1 MNFVLTSLAAVQDR
15 AIEHLRDSSGWDVTG
30 ARFGAATLLQ
40 LSSKV
45 RATTGDQWSV
55 YDSIMSICAASASNL
70 EESLPPAYAAVHEYR
85 DGDAQWGFKHSLP
98 CILLDSQEHLLW
110 VSADTVSGV
119 PIWYAFQEGQYM
131 VTTDLLVAQ
140 KSGFTE
146 PTALGPGQVMVIST
160 SNLEVVAVHDS
171 VLQYTTGLSES
182 TDILEVY
189 SRRLATTAV
198 DLIER
203 TVQNVAAPIAIE
215 VDRMSTSSLFLN
227 CGLDSISMPRVV
239 RYTRPRVAESLNS
252 VTDPIIRRILGQLI
266 LLLCGSS
273 GRSKL

>member
-1 MNFVLTSLAAVQDR
+1 LTSLAAVQDR

-30 ARFGAATLLQ
+30 ARVGAATVLQ
-40 LSSKV
+40 LSSNA
-45 RATTGDQWSV
+45 RATTEDQWSV

-70 EESLPPAYAAVHEYR
+70 EESLPSAYAAVHEYH
-85 DGDAQWGFKHSLP
+85 DGNALWGFNHSLS

-160 SNLEVVAVHDS
+160 TNLEVVAVHDS

-203 TVQNVAAPIAIE
+203 SVKNVAGPIAI
-215 VDRMSTSSLFLN
+215 VGDRMATSSLFLN

-239 RYTRPRVAESLNS
+239 RYTRPRVAESLDT
-252 VTDPIIRRILGQLI
+252 VTDPMIRRIPG
-266 LLLCGSS
+266 
-273 GRSKL
+273 